1 VNNSSQHHAK
11 RPRTVLAG
19 PYGHPFHPILITIPI
34 GAWIASIVFDLAAIF
49 TGDTTVFERGALWLI
64 GIGVIGALAAAVFGL
79 LDFSQLE
86 RGTKAHRTGLIH
98 MSLNLA
104 VTALFVAGFLVR
116 SGAGYDRVSIA
127 GFIISLVAL
136 ALLGVS
142 GYLGGE
148 LAYRYGVRVAD
159 EETQREGFGQGG
171 RLRS

>member
-1 VNNSSQHHAK
+1 MNESSLQRAK
-11 RPRTVLAG
+11 RPRTALAG
-19 PYGHPFHPILITIPI
+19 PYGHPFHAMLIPI
-34 GAWIASIVFDLAAIF
+34 PLGAWIASLVFDLVAIF
-49 TGDTTVFERGALWLI
+49 TGEVAVFERGALWLI
-64 GIGVIGALAAAVFGL
+64 GIGIIGALAAAVFGF

-86 RGTKAHRTGLIH
+86 RGTRAHKTGLTH
-98 MSLNLA
+98 MALNLA

-116 SGAGYDRVSIA
+116 SGAGFDEISIA

-159 EETQREGFGQGG
+159 EQTQREGFT
-171 RLRS
+171 R